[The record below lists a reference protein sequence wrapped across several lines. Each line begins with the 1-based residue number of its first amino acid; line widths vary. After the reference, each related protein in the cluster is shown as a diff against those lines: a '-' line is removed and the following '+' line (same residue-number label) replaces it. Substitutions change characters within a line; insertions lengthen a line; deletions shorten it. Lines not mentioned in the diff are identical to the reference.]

1 MRKISLFIKDI
12 LENIKKT
19 EDFVAGMSFEAF
31 KNDEKT
37 NYALIRCIEIIGEAS
52 KRVPDEIKQ
61 AYPEIPWRDM
71 AGMRDKLIH
80 FYFGLNVEKISAC
93 GCGGFTK
100 NKTQTGKGSVRF
112 GKPKYIEPDRQK
124 GTGGFNSRYKIQDI
138 FRAGG
143 NRREDGHR
151 ENH

>member
-19 EDFVAGMSFEAF
+19 EDFVAGISFEDF

-37 NYALIRCIEIIGEAS
+37 NYALIRCIEIIGEAT

-80 FYFGLNVEKISAC
+80 FYFGLHVEKIWLVVVEDLP
-93 GCGGFTK
+93 K
-100 NKTQTGKGSVRF
+100 I
-112 GKPKYIEPDRQK
+112 KPKLEKVQSDLE
-124 GTGGFNSRYKIQDI
+124 
-138 FRAGG
+138 
-143 NRREDGHR
+143 NR
-151 ENH
+151 NI